1 MNGAVIAAILI
12 PLLGAA
18 LQALAGR
25 RSYRLHRAISL
36 LATLGLCGA
45 GVALVMGTR
54 GGAVQVVNS
63 GGWSFPLGITLVGDA
78 LSALMVAVCG
88 LVGLAGALYLL
99 GEKRTDLEA
108 RGLHP
113 LLLILLGGV
122 NGAFLTGDAFNLYVW
137 FEVMLIASFVLLG
150 LCGEKAAVEA
160 SVKYVVI
167 NLASSVLFLIALGL
181 LYGKAGTLSFAD
193 LHVKLGTAEA
203 AVGTQSAA
211 VLMLVA
217 FGIKAGAFPLFMWLP
232 ASYPALPAPLG
243 AVFAGLLTKVGVYAI
258 MRVFSLVFPVHAD
271 WLQPVLWWTAVL
283 TMVVGV
289 FGAASQM
296 EIRRVLSFHIV
307 SQIGYM
313 LAGIALGTRAA
324 LAATVFYIVHHI
336 VVKANLFFL
345 GGVIENR
352 CGSMALKRCG
362 GLYAAAPWFGLLF
375 LIPAMSLGGIPPLSG
390 FFAKFALLR
399 EALRLGDG
407 WLTLV
412 ALAVGLLT
420 LYSMTKIWREAFWKS
435 APEGMPEP
443 GPWPRLALLSCL
455 LLAGVTVVISLH
467 PQPLIEMAEQAAQ
480 SLVEPQIYVDAVM
493 KGGAEP

>member
-63 GGWSFPLGITLVGDA
+63 GGWSVPLGITLVGDA

-181 LYGKAGTLSFAD
+181 LYG
-193 LHVKLGTAEA
+193 
-203 AVGTQSAA
+203 
-211 VLMLVA
+211 
-217 FGIKAGAFPLFMWLP
+217 
-232 ASYPALPAPLG
+232 
-243 AVFAGLLTKVGVYAI
+243 
-258 MRVFSLVFPVHAD
+258 
-271 WLQPVLWWTAVL
+271 
-283 TMVVGV
+283 
-289 FGAASQM
+289 
-296 EIRRVLSFHIV
+296 RR
-307 SQIGYM
+307 
-313 LAGIALGTRAA
+313 AR
-324 LAATVFYIVHHI
+324 
-336 VVKANLFFL
+336 
-345 GGVIENR
+345 
-352 CGSMALKRCG
+352 
-362 GLYAAAPWFGLLF
+362 
-375 LIPAMSLGGIPPLSG
+375 
-390 FFAKFALLR
+390 
-399 EALRLGDG
+399 
-407 WLTLV
+407 
-412 ALAVGLLT
+412 
-420 LYSMTKIWREAFWKS
+420 
-435 APEGMPEP
+435 
-443 GPWPRLALLSCL
+443 
-455 LLAGVTVVISLH
+455 
-467 PQPLIEMAEQAAQ
+467 
-480 SLVEPQIYVDAVM
+480 
-493 KGGAEP
+493 